1 LISARVE
8 RHSQLFTEF
17 IQIQPV
23 KAACIQSGTCLH
35 LVDREENSL
44 SKFFDFD
51 SCVLARAVANF
62 IGSHNE
68 NPGS

>member
-1 LISARVE
+1 MK
-8 RHSQLFTEF
+8 F
-17 IQIQPV
+17 IQVQPV

-51 SCVLARAVANF
+51 SCVLASAVTNF
-62 IGSHNE
+62 YCSHNQH
-68 NPGS
+68 PGS